1 MPYETSRPAV
11 LVVADEPLLLM
22 LYARI
27 LESAGFAVWP
37 AENGHA
43 AVERL
48 AEPEIRPLFVLT
60 DLKMAPEGNGDL
72 GRYLAERL
80 PALPVL
86 HVSVGPNGPGR
97 LGTDEHLGYFLPK
110 PFRTDELLRAV
121 KALCGVPPAYTV
133 APAGVSSCP
142 LDLRSTSL
150 GPELL
155 DSSYEVATVA
165 GVP

>member
-1 MPYETSRPAV
+1 MSYETSRPAV

-37 AENGHA
+37 AGNGHA

-48 AEPEIRPLFVLT
+48 AEPDIRPLFVLT

-80 PALPVL
+80 PALPIL

-97 LGTDEHLGYFLPK
+97 LGTDDRLGYFLPK

-121 KALCGVPPAYTV
+121 KALCGVQPAYTV
-133 APAGVSSCP
+133 APAGVASCP

-150 GPELL
+150 EPEFLE
-155 DSSYEVATVA
+155 S
-165 GVP
+165 

>member
-1 MPYETSRPAV
+1 MPYETSCPAV

-37 AENGHA
+37 AGNGHA
-43 AVERL
+43 ALERL
-48 AEPEIRPLFVLT
+48 AEPDVRPLFMLT

-72 GRYLAERL
+72 GRYLTERL

-97 LGTDEHLGYFLPK
+97 LGTDDCLGYFLPK
-110 PFRTDELLRAV
+110 PFRTDELLQAV
-121 KALCGVPPAYTV
+121 KALCGVQPTYPV
-133 APAGVSSCP
+133 APAGVAPYPFDS
-142 LDLRSTSL
+142 RSKSL
-150 GPELL
+150 EPEFH
-155 DSSYEVATVA
+155 DSSYRLATVA
-165 GVP
+165 EVP